1 MDFCGMDLAPIE
13 RMRERAKQLRRMM
26 RMAHDSEMI
35 ELFRNM
41 ADAIETDAD
50 NLEHQLR
57 AGGEATQSVH

>member
-1 MDFCGMDLAPIE
+1 MDLAPIQ

-41 ADAIETDAD
+41 ADAIETDA
-50 NLEHQLR
+50 NVLEHQLR
-57 AGGEATQSVH
+57 AGGEATHRCTDVEN